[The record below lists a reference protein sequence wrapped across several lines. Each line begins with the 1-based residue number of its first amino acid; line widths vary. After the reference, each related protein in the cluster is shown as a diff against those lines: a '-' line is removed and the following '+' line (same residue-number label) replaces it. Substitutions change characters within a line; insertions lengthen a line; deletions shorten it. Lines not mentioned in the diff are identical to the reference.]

1 MGVSIHSYLLC
12 GSLLANINSGDGMT
26 VRQIKTALITGIKQ
40 NRNMQEHYVMPL
52 KGALPKQ
59 AE

>member
-1 MGVSIHSYLLC
+1 MGVSIHSCLLC
-12 GSLLANINSGDGMT
+12 GLLLISINKKDGMT
-26 VRQIKTALITGIKQ
+26 VRRIKTALITGIKE
-40 NRNMQEHYVMPL
+40 NRNKQEHYVMPL